1 MNGHLEEFQEICQEL
16 QYEEKRLL
24 PLCAAENAISPFG
37 KIPLDSFIQEKY
49 IMGGIISLETK
60 HNFME
65 AEHLFKFYSL
75 LNRQCFELFQSNYSD
90 ARTLSGVNAVM
101 ILLMSLFQPG
111 STLLISSEDSGGHGS
126 MPLICHRLGIKFI
139 YAPFDYEIMDF
150 DYEKIK
156 ALRQK
161 VKIDGMLICPSDI
174 LFQPSLQNLEVS
186 EDFIIIY
193 DATQTLGLIAGKSN
207 SNPFHFFSN
216 EVPFVLMGAT
226 HKTLPGPTSGL
237 IMTNNQKLMNL
248 IDTKI
253 NPDYLRN
260 VQFHQILS
268 LILVLI
274 EMEMFGE
281 QYSKQI
287 IDNANKLGR
296 YLEKRGVQVIRARN
310 DLYTD
315 THQIF
320 ISMKEN
326 EIMRF
331 LHRSQSHGISLNG
344 RYKRLYRDSGIRI
357 GVQQITRHGWE
368 ENEFEQLADV
378 FYQLTQDTYNYDE
391 VEKKLNILR
400 SKKDVHYTFSEQT
413 YHDVFNCLH
422 DG

>member
-1 MNGHLEEFQEICQEL
+1 
-16 QYEEKRLL
+16 
-24 PLCAAENAISPFG
+24 
-37 KIPLDSFIQEKY
+37 
-49 IMGGIISLETK
+49 
-60 HNFME
+60 
-65 AEHLFKFYSL
+65 
-75 LNRQCFELFQSNYSD
+75 
-90 ARTLSGVNAVM
+90 
-101 ILLMSLFQPG
+101 
-111 STLLISSEDSGGHGS
+111 
-126 MPLICHRLGIKFI
+126 
-139 YAPFDYEIMDF
+139 
-150 DYEKIK
+150 
-156 ALRQK
+156 
-161 VKIDGMLICPSDI
+161 
-174 LFQPSLQNLEVS
+174 
-186 EDFIIIY
+186 
-193 DATQTLGLIAGKSN
+193 
-207 SNPFHFFSN
+207 
-216 EVPFVLMGAT
+216 MGAT

-344 RYKRLYRDSGIRI
+344 RYKKLYRDSGIRI

-400 SKKDVHYTFSEQT
+400 SKKDVHYTFQSKRIMMFST
-413 YHDVFNCLH
+413 AYMTVNLTGPPC
-422 DG
+422 